1 MTTNLSVNNFSTDNF
16 ETVNFNAESLS
27 CASLSANALYENGK
41 PVATNESVDQKIAQI
56 PSYTLPKASSNTL
69 GGVKV
74 NGNNLAILN
83 DGTLSAAAGGGGG
96 DVPHTVKGY
105 EVLTSF
111 DMATVDW
118 TQTTGT
124 IAILA
129 MPWQQG
135 DIYLSAE
142 PGYDFIYNNERT
154 SGGVCHIG
162 TTYGWYLLHKVYDF
176 NCYVVQQVAT
186 GGW

>member
-1 MTTNLSVNNFSTDNF
+1 MELKP
-16 ETVNFNAESLS
+16 
-27 CASLSANALYENGK
+27 AS
-41 PVATNESVDQKIAQI
+41 
-56 PSYTLPKASSNTL
+56 ASKL
-69 GGVKV
+69 GGVKI
-74 NGNNLAILN
+74 NGNNLKILS
-83 DGTLSAAAGGGGG
+83 DGTLSASAGGGGG

-105 EVLTSF
+105 QVLTSF

-118 TQTTGT
+118 TKTTGT

-135 DIYLSAE
+135 DINLSAE

-154 SGGVCHIG
+154 GVCHIG
-162 TTYGWYLLHKVYDF
+162 NTYGWYLLHKVYEF